1 MPRNGTGQ
9 AVGASQVRPAP
20 WAFPLMSRQGLAMA
34 SNHPRQGVGKVGS
47 SQGALDARA
56 RAARLGPLR
65 ARRGRPR
72 VSRAGFRFSRVRGC
86 WGARTRGWA
95 SSSGCRGVAAAP

>member
-1 MPRNGTGQ
+1 MPRNGAGQ

-56 RAARLGPLR
+56 RARGSAGPAASPKGEAAGLP
-65 ARRGRPR
+65 GR
-72 VSRAGFRFSRVRGC
+72 VSV
-86 WGARTRGWA
+86 
-95 SSSGCRGVAAAP
+95 